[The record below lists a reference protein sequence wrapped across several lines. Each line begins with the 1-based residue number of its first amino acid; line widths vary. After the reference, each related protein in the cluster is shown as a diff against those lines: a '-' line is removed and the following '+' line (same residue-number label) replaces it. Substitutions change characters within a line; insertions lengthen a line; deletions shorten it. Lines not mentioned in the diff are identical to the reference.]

1 MSHLSEKTLTTYR
14 STINSLYRKIG
25 LGKSAPIDDGKWIE
39 DNFKK
44 IMDFIDEMK
53 SDFSKKNNIAILKVW
68 ADMFELNDKL
78 ISTLDKK
85 MVDLNDLVNSTYST
99 NKMNEKVA
107 DNWVGVD
114 KMKEKVAY
122 LKNKLPSASS
132 IDTYREYMTLMKYL
146 LLLIHIE
153 IPLRNDL
160 ADAKLVSALPDK
172 QDMAVNYLVVKK
184 TGITLILNNYKT
196 SKDHGSK
203 TIPFPKELSKE
214 ILKYTDVI
222 KRMSPHGWFL
232 GKDGEDAPITRP
244 TYTKLINSIFS
255 GDGVKVGS
263 TQIRRAVVS
272 DLYKVE
278 ENETSTKQ
286 NLANVMGHS
295 TKTAGMVYAKFIPDN
310 KK

>member
-1 MSHLSEKTLTTYR
+1 
-14 STINSLYRKIG
+14 
-25 LGKSAPIDDGKWIE
+25 
-39 DNFKK
+39 
-44 IMDFIDEMK
+44 
-53 SDFSKKNNIAILKVW
+53 
-68 ADMFELNDKL
+68 
-78 ISTLDKK
+78 
-85 MVDLNDLVNSTYST
+85 
-99 NKMNEKVA
+99 
-107 DNWVGVD
+107 
-114 KMKEKVAY
+114 
-122 LKNKLPSASS
+122 
-132 IDTYREYMTLMKYL
+132 MTLMKYL

-172 QDMAVNYLVVKK
+172 QDMSVNYLVVKK

-196 SKDHGSK
+196 SKDLGSK

-214 ILKYTDVI
+214 ILKYGDVI

>member
-14 STINSLYRKIG
+14 STINSLYRKME
-25 LGKSAPIDDGKWIE
+25 LGKTAPIDNGDWIKE
-39 DNFKK
+39 NFEK
-44 IMDFIDEMK
+44 IISYIDEMK

-68 ADMFELNDKL
+68 ADMFELDDKI
-78 ISTLDKK
+78 ISILDKK
-85 MVDLNDLVNSTYST
+85 MVELNNLVNSTYST

-107 DNWVGVD
+107 DNWIGVD

-122 LKNKLPSASS
+122 LKAKLPASSS
-132 IDTYREYMTLMKYL
+132 IDTYKEYMALMKYL

-160 ADAKLVSALPDK
+160 ADAKLVSELPK
-172 QDMAVNYLVVKK
+172 QQDIKVNYLVVKK

-196 SKDHGSK
+196 AKDQGQK
-203 TIPFPKELSKE
+203 TIPFSKELSKE
-214 ILKYTDVI
+214 INKYVDVI
-222 KRMSPHGWFL
+222 KRMSTHGWFL

-244 TYTKLINSIFS
+244 TYTKLINSIFN

-272 DLYKVE
+272 DLYKLE
-278 ENETSTKQ
+278 EDENKKKAD
-286 NLANVMGHS
+286 LANMMGHS
-295 TKTAGMVYAKFIPDN
+295 QNMQSKVYAKFIPDS